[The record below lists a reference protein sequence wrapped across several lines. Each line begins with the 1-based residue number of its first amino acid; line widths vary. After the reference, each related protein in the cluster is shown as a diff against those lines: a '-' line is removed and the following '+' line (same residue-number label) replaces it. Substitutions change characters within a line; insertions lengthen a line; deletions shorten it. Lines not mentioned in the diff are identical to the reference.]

1 MAKFLILNHPPPH
14 ATRRALVAGCVSHF
28 VDLDATGRARVHP
41 IVGMK
46 GYATLVDV
54 ESHEELKEVLR
65 GNSMGH
71 IEEYKVI
78 ALAEFRD

>member
-1 MAKFLILNHPPPH
+1 MAKFLIINHPPPH

-28 VDLDATGRARVHP
+28 VDLDATGRARVQP

-54 ESHEELKEVLR
+54 KSHDELKDILR

-71 IEEYKVI
+71 IEEYRVI